1 MYDVCKLRRQRVKNM
16 EQQKKIN
23 VKVLA
28 KVIAM
33 AMPHKK
39 LFYLCI
45 GLAIL
50 LAPVSSILPYIVKT
64 IVDKNILSSDFHG
77 LLWMCAV
84 FFAVLLLNVIMRY
97 YFLYFLADLG
107 QNVLKDLR
115 VKVFKHITN
124 LRLRYFDQTPIG
136 TSTTRTIS
144 DISAINEVF
153 TQGVITI
160 LADFLAVITVLVIM
174 FYTSW
179 RLTLISLITLPLLI
193 WATYIFSKKVKDSYE
208 RVRSSLAKMNAFLQ
222 ERITG
227 MRIVQIF
234 NAENQEKEKFK
245 KINRD
250 YTTANLDSV
259 LYYSI
264 FFPVVELISAFS
276 LALMVW
282 IGAKAYLHESVTF
295 GALVAFPL
303 YLDLLFRPVRMAA
316 DKFNTL
322 QMGLVA
328 AERVFKLIE
337 SDEVIPNNGTII
349 KDHLKGKVNFNKV
362 SFAYDEENYV
372 LHDVDFCILPGQ
384 TMAVVG
390 STGSGKST
398 LINILNRF
406 YDIQKGEILL
416 DDVNIAEYDLNA
428 LRKRIAIVL
437 QDVFLFDGSVYEN
450 ITLRDTSISLE
461 EVTEAA
467 TIIGAHTYID
477 KLPGGY
483 QFQITE
489 RGNNLSV
496 GQRQL
501 ISFVR
506 ALVVNPDILIL
517 DEATSSIDT
526 ETELVIQHAIEKLIE
541 RRSSIIIAHR
551 LSTIRNAD
559 LILVMD
565 QGRVVECGTHS
576 ELLDKADG
584 RYREL
589 YDMQYAQATL

>member
-1 MYDVCKLRRQRVKNM
+1 MQGEVK
-16 EQQKKIN
+16 QKKLDFN
-23 VKVLA
+23 VLG

-33 AMPHKK
+33 AMPYKK
-39 LFYLCI
+39 LFYTCI
-45 GLAIL
+45 FLAIV
-50 LAPVSSILPYIVKT
+50 LAPLGSILPYIVQT
-64 IVDKNILSSDFHG
+64 IVDNYIIKFDFTG
-77 LLWMCAV
+77 LIWMCIV
-84 FFAVLLLNVIMRY
+84 FLVVLIFNVVLRYFFLLL
-97 YFLYFLADLG
+97 LSQLG

-115 VKVFKHITN
+115 VKVFGHITN

-136 TSTTRTIS
+136 TSVTRTIS

-160 LADFLAVITVLVIM
+160 VADLLAVITVLCVM

-179 RLTLISLITLPLLI
+179 RLTVISLLTLPLLI
-193 WATYIFSKKVKDSYE
+193 IATYIFSKKVKDSYE
-208 RVRSSLAKMNAFLQ
+208 RVRSNLAKMNAFLQ

-234 NAENQEKEKFK
+234 NAEKQEMDKFK
-245 KINRD
+245 TINKD

-264 FFPVVELISAFS
+264 FFPVVELISAIS

-282 IGAKAYLHESVTF
+282 LGAKAYLHESVTF

-303 YLDLLFRPVRMAA
+303 YLDLLFRPVRLAA

-337 SDEVIPNNGTII
+337 SKEVIPNTGKLI
-349 KDHLKGKVNFNKV
+349 KGNLNGKVDFQNV
-362 SFAYDEENYV
+362 HFAYDEENYV
-372 LHDVDFCILPGQ
+372 LHDVSFHLKAGE

-398 LINILNRF
+398 IINIMNRF

-416 DDVNIAEYDLNA
+416 DDVNIKDYELNQ

-437 QDVFLFDGSVYEN
+437 QDVFLFDGTVYEN
-450 ITLRDTSISLE
+450 ITLKDGSISLE
-461 EVTEAA
+461 KVVEDSKK
-467 TIIGAHTYID
+467 IGAHEFIER
-477 KLPGGY
+477 LPGGY
-483 QFQITE
+483 QYKITE
-489 RGNNLSV
+489 RGSNLSV

-506 ALVVNPDILIL
+506 ALVIDPDILVL

-526 ETELVIQHAIEKLIE
+526 ETELVIQHAIETLIE
-541 RRSSIIIAHR
+541 KRTSIIIAHR
-551 LSTIRNAD
+551 LSTIRHVDN
-559 LILVMD
+559 IMVMD
-565 QGRVVECGTHS
+565 NGRIVEFGPHQ
-576 ELLDKADG
+576 ELLENEKG
-584 RYREL
+584 RYKEL
-589 YDMQYAQATL
+589 FEMQYAAMN

>member
-1 MYDVCKLRRQRVKNM
+1 M
-16 EQQKKIN
+16 EQSKKKIDYN
-23 VKVLA
+23 VLA

-33 AMPHKK
+33 AMPYKK

-45 GLAIL
+45 FLAL
-50 LAPVSSILPYIVKT
+50 VLAPISSILPYIVKT
-64 IVDKNILSSDFHG
+64 IVDDYILVKKFEG
-77 LLWMCAV
+77 LPLMCGL
-84 FFAVLLLNVIMRY
+84 FLLVLLVNVVMRY

-107 QNVLKDLR
+107 QKVLKDLR
-115 VKVFKHITN
+115 IKVFKHITD

-136 TSTTRTIS
+136 TSTTRTIN
-144 DISAINEVF
+144 DISSINEVF

-160 LADFLAVITVLVIM
+160 LADFLAVITVLGIM
-174 FYTSW
+174 FYTSPQ
-179 RLTLISLITLPLLI
+179 LTFISLLTLPLLVI
-193 WATYIFSKKVKDSYE
+193 ATYIFSKKVKDSYE
-208 RVRSSLAKMNAFLQ
+208 RVRTALATMNSFLQ

-234 NAENQEKEKFK
+234 NAEKQEAQKFK
-245 KINRD
+245 DINRN
-250 YTTANLDSV
+250 YTSANLDSV

-264 FFPVVELISAFS
+264 FFPVVELISAIS

-282 IGAKAYLHESVTF
+282 IGAKAYLEDSVTF

-303 YLDLLFRPVRMAA
+303 YIDLLFRPVRMAA

-337 SDEVIPNNGTII
+337 SDEVIPNDGTII
-349 KDHLKGKVNFNKV
+349 KAKLEGKVEFKKV
-362 SFAYDEENYV
+362 HFAYDDENFV
-372 LHDVDFCILPGQ
+372 LHDVDFNIEPGQ

-390 STGSGKST
+390 STGSGKTT
-398 LINILNRF
+398 LINIMNRF
-406 YDIQKGEILL
+406 YDIQRGSILL
-416 DDVNIAEYDLNA
+416 DGIDIKQFELKE

-437 QDVFLFDGSVYEN
+437 QDVFLFDGTVFEN
-450 ITLRDTSISLE
+450 ITLRDEQISLE
-461 EVTEAA
+461 SVKAA
-467 TIIGAHTYID
+467 ARTIGADIYIE
-477 KLPGGY
+477 KFPNQY
-483 QFQITE
+483 NFQITE

-506 ALVVNPDILIL
+506 ALVINPDILIL

-541 RRSSIIIAHR
+541 KRTSIIIAHR

-559 LILVMD
+559 TILVMD
-565 QGRVVECGTHS
+565 QGKVVEVGTH
-576 ELLDKADG
+576 EDLLNNADG
-584 RYREL
+584 RYKEL
-589 YDMQYAQATL
+589 YDMQYANT

>member
-1 MYDVCKLRRQRVKNM
+1 MQQTKQKLNFS
-16 EQQKKIN
+16 
-23 VKVLA
+23 VLW

-33 AMPHKK
+33 ARPYNR
-39 LFYLCI
+39 LFITCLV
-45 GLAIL
+45 LAVI
-50 LAPVSSILPYIVKT
+50 LAPISSFLPYIVKN
-64 IVDKNILSSDFHG
+64 IVDHHIVAGDLNG
-77 LLWMCAV
+77 LLIMCGL
-84 FFAVLLLNVIMRY
+84 FFLVLIANVVMRY
-97 YFLYFLADLG
+97 FFMYLLAELG
-107 QNVLKDLR
+107 QNVLRDLR
-115 VKVFKHITN
+115 VKVFNHITQ

-136 TSTTRTIS
+136 TSTTRTIN

-160 LADFLAVITVLVIM
+160 LADLLAVLTVLGIM

-179 RLTLISLITLPLLI
+179 RLTLISLVTLPLLV

-208 RVRSSLAKMNAFLQ
+208 RVRSNVARMNAFLQ

-234 NAENQEKEKFK
+234 NAEKQEAEKFRV
-245 KINRD
+245 INRD
-250 YTTANLDSV
+250 YTSANLDSV

-264 FFPVVELISAFS
+264 FFPVVELISAIS

-282 IGAKAYLHESVTF
+282 IGAGAYLEDKVSF

-337 SDEVIPNNGTII
+337 SDEIIPNQGKVV
-349 KDHLKGKVNFNKV
+349 KDHLKGKVEFKKV
-362 SFAYDEENYV
+362 SFAYDEENYI
-372 LHDVDFCILPGQ
+372 LHDLDFTIQPGQ
-384 TMAVVG
+384 TMALVG

-398 LINILNRF
+398 IINIMNRF
-406 YDIQKGEILL
+406 YDIQKGQILL
-416 DDVNIAEYDLNA
+416 DDIDIRDYELNA
-428 LRKRIAIVL
+428 LRQRIAIVL
-437 QDVFLFDGSVYEN
+437 QDVFLFDGTVYEN
-450 ITLRDTSISLE
+450 ITLKDMSISLE
-461 EVTEAA
+461 KVQEAA
-467 TIIGAHTYID
+467 KIIGADEYIS
-477 KLPGGY
+477 KLPNGY
-483 QFQITE
+483 QFMVTE
-489 RGNNLSV
+489 RGSNLSV

-506 ALVVNPDILIL
+506 ALVIDPDILIL

-541 RRSSIIIAHR
+541 KRSSIIIAHR
-551 LSTIRNAD
+551 LSTIRHAD
-559 LILVMD
+559 FILVMD
-565 QGRVVECGTHS
+565 QGKAVEAGSH
-576 ELLDKADG
+576 EDLLEKPGG
-584 RYREL
+584 RYKEL
-589 YDMQYAQATL
+589 YDMQYASLTTSSEL

>member
-1 MYDVCKLRRQRVKNM
+1 MQQTKQKLNFS
-16 EQQKKIN
+16 
-23 VKVLA
+23 VLW

-33 AMPHKK
+33 ARPYNR
-39 LFYLCI
+39 LFITCLV
-45 GLAIL
+45 LAVI
-50 LAPVSSILPYIVKT
+50 LAPISSFLPYIVKN
-64 IVDKNILSSDFHG
+64 IVDHHIVAGDLNG
-77 LLWMCAV
+77 LLIMCGL
-84 FFAVLLLNVIMRY
+84 FFLVLIANVVMRY
-97 YFLYFLADLG
+97 FFMYLLAELG
-107 QNVLKDLR
+107 QNVLRDLR
-115 VKVFKHITN
+115 VKVFNHITQ

-136 TSTTRTIS
+136 TSTTRTIN

-160 LADFLAVITVLVIM
+160 LADLLAVLTVLGIM

-179 RLTLISLITLPLLI
+179 RLTLISLVTLPLLV

-208 RVRSSLAKMNAFLQ
+208 RVRSNVARMNAFLQ

-234 NAENQEKEKFK
+234 NAEKQEAEKFRV
-245 KINRD
+245 INRD
-250 YTTANLDSV
+250 YTSANLDSV

-264 FFPVVELISAFS
+264 FFPVVELISAIS

-282 IGAKAYLHESVTF
+282 IGAGAYLEDKVSF

-337 SDEVIPNNGTII
+337 SDEIIPNQGKVV
-349 KDHLKGKVNFNKV
+349 KDHLKGKVEFKKV
-362 SFAYDEENYV
+362 SFAYDEENYI
-372 LHDVDFCILPGQ
+372 LHDLDFTIQPGQ
-384 TMAVVG
+384 TMALVG

-398 LINILNRF
+398 IINIMNRF
-406 YDIQKGEILL
+406 YDIQKGQILL
-416 DDVNIAEYDLNA
+416 DDIDIRDYELNT
-428 LRKRIAIVL
+428 LRQRIAIVL
-437 QDVFLFDGSVYEN
+437 QDVFLFDGTVYEN
-450 ITLRDTSISLE
+450 ITLKDTSISLE
-461 EVTEAA
+461 KVQEAA
-467 TIIGAHTYID
+467 KIIGADEYIN
-477 KLPGGY
+477 KLPNGY
-483 QFQITE
+483 QFMVTE
-489 RGNNLSV
+489 RGSNLSV

-506 ALVVNPDILIL
+506 ALVIDPDILIL

-541 RRSSIIIAHR
+541 KRSSIIIAHR
-551 LSTIRNAD
+551 LSTIRHAD
-559 LILVMD
+559 FILVMD
-565 QGRVVECGTHS
+565 QGKAVEAGSH
-576 ELLDKADG
+576 EDLLEKPGG
-584 RYREL
+584 RYKEL
-589 YDMQYAQATL
+589 YDMQYASLTTSSEL

>member
-1 MYDVCKLRRQRVKNM
+1 MQQTKQKLNFS
-16 EQQKKIN
+16 
-23 VKVLA
+23 VLW

-33 AMPHKK
+33 ARPYNR
-39 LFYLCI
+39 LFIICLV
-45 GLAIL
+45 LAVI
-50 LAPVSSILPYIVKT
+50 LAPISSFLPYIVKN
-64 IVDKNILSSDFHG
+64 IVDHHIVAGDLNG
-77 LLWMCAV
+77 LLIMCGL
-84 FFAVLLLNVIMRY
+84 FFLVLIANVVMRY
-97 YFLYFLADLG
+97 FFMYLLAELG
-107 QNVLKDLR
+107 QNVLRDLR
-115 VKVFKHITN
+115 VKVFNHITQ

-136 TSTTRTIS
+136 TSTTRTIN

-160 LADFLAVITVLVIM
+160 LADLLAVLTVLGIM

-179 RLTLISLITLPLLI
+179 RLTLISLVTLPLLV

-208 RVRSSLAKMNAFLQ
+208 RVRSNVARMNAFLQ

-234 NAENQEKEKFK
+234 NAEKQEAEKFRI
-245 KINRD
+245 INRD
-250 YTTANLDSV
+250 YTSANLDSV

-264 FFPVVELISAFS
+264 FFPVVELISAIS

-282 IGAKAYLHESVTF
+282 IGAGAYLEDKVSF

-337 SDEVIPNNGTII
+337 SDEIIPNQGKVV
-349 KDHLKGKVNFNKV
+349 KDHLKGKVEFKKV
-362 SFAYDEENYV
+362 SFAYDEENYI
-372 LHDVDFCILPGQ
+372 LHDLDFTIQPGQ
-384 TMAVVG
+384 TMALVG

-398 LINILNRF
+398 IINIMNRF
-406 YDIQKGEILL
+406 YDIQKGQILL
-416 DDVNIAEYDLNA
+416 DDIDIRDYELNA
-428 LRKRIAIVL
+428 LRQRIAIVL
-437 QDVFLFDGSVYEN
+437 QDVFLFDGTVYEN
-450 ITLRDTSISLE
+450 ITLKDTSISLE
-461 EVTEAA
+461 KVQEAA
-467 TIIGAHTYID
+467 RIIGADEYIN
-477 KLPGGY
+477 KLPNGY
-483 QFQITE
+483 QFMVTE
-489 RGNNLSV
+489 RGSNLSV

-506 ALVVNPDILIL
+506 ALVIDPDILIL

-541 RRSSIIIAHR
+541 KRSSIIIAHR
-551 LSTIRNAD
+551 LSTIRHAD
-559 LILVMD
+559 FILVMD
-565 QGRVVECGTHS
+565 QGKAVEAGSH
-576 ELLDKADG
+576 EDLLEKPGG
-584 RYREL
+584 RYKEL
-589 YDMQYAQATL
+589 YDMQYASLTTSSEL

>member
-1 MYDVCKLRRQRVKNM
+1 M
-16 EQQKKIN
+16 QQAKKKVDFN
-23 VKVLA
+23 VLW

-33 AMPHKK
+33 AKPYNR
-39 LFYLCI
+39 LFVTCMA
-45 GLAIL
+45 LAVL
-50 LAPVSSILPYIVKT
+50 LAPISSFLPYIVKT
-64 IVDKNILSSDFHG
+64 IVDEYIVANDFNG
-77 LLWMCAV
+77 LLLMCGL
-84 FFAVLLLNVIMRY
+84 FFVVLLANVIMRY
-97 YFLYFLADLG
+97 YFLFLLAELG
-107 QNVLKDLR
+107 QNVLRDLR
-115 VKVFKHITN
+115 VKVFKHITQ

-136 TSTTRTIS
+136 TSTTRTIN

-160 LADFLAVITVLVIM
+160 LADLLAVLTVLGIM

-179 RLTLISLITLPLLI
+179 RLTLISLATLPLLI

-208 RVRSSLAKMNAFLQ
+208 RVRTNLAKMNAFLQ

-234 NAENQEKEKFK
+234 NAQKQESGKFK
-245 KINRD
+245 TINRD
-250 YTTANLDSV
+250 YTSANLDSV

-282 IGAKAYLHESVTF
+282 IGAGSYLEGSVSF

-337 SDEVIPNNGTII
+337 SDEVIPNEGTLN
-349 KDHLKGKVNFNKV
+349 KEHLHGKVAFKNV
-362 SFAYDEENYV
+362 HFAYDEENFI
-372 LHDVDFCILPGQ
+372 LHDLNFTIEPGQ
-384 TMAVVG
+384 TMALVG

-398 LINILNRF
+398 IINIMNRF
-406 YDIQKGEILL
+406 YDIQKGQILL
-416 DDVNIAEYDLNA
+416 DDVDIRDYELSA

-437 QDVFLFDGSVYEN
+437 QDVFLFDGTVFEN
-450 ITLRDTSISLE
+450 ITLKDNTIAME
-461 EVTEAA
+461 KVIEAA
-467 TIIGAHTYID
+467 KKIGADDYITR
-477 KLPGGY
+477 LPGGY
-483 QFQITE
+483 QFMVTE
-489 RGNNLSV
+489 RGSNLSV

-506 ALVVNPDILIL
+506 ALVVDPDILIL

-526 ETELVIQHAIEKLIE
+526 ETEMVIQHAIEKLIE
-541 RRSSIIIAHR
+541 KRSSIIIAHR
-551 LSTIRNAD
+551 LSTIRHAD
-559 LILVMD
+559 FILVMD
-565 QGRVVECGTHS
+565 QGKAVESGSH
-576 ELLDKADG
+576 EALLEKENG

-589 YDMQYAQATL
+589 YEMQDAAVVSSSEI